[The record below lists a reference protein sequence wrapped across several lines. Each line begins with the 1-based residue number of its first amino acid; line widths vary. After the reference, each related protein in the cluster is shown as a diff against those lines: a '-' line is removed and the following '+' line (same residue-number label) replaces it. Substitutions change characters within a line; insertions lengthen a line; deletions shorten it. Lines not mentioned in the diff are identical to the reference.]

1 MKSAEEYLQEM
12 VSRHPELEGISRQI
26 SEAYEVLRK
35 SYESGGKLLT
45 CGNGGSAADAEHI
58 VGELM
63 KGFHLKRPLGQER
76 KEQLGEMAHH
86 LQEALPAI
94 PLTQNQVLSTA
105 YANDVEP
112 DMIFAQQV
120 YGYGQDGDV
129 LIALTTSGNS
139 KNVFCAAE
147 VAVKKHMKV
156 IGFTGAGGGRLK
168 EVRRKLHLF
177 RKNTLSYITRCVR
190 CWKHIFLVK
199 RKKEQNKIVSQGTVK
214 NKANLRRITV

>member
-1 MKSAEEYLQEM
+1 
-12 VSRHPELEGISRQI
+12 
-26 SEAYEVLRK
+26 
-35 SYESGGKLLT
+35 
-45 CGNGGSAADAEHI
+45 
-58 VGELM
+58 M
-63 KGFHLKRPLGQER
+63 KGFHLKLVGQER

-129 LIALTTSGNS
+129 LIALTTSDS

-168 EVRRKLHLF
+168 EVAEHPYLRTGDGNCIYSGKTHYRISHAVF
-177 RKNTLSYITRCVR
+177 DAGN
-190 CWKHIFLVK
+190 IFFW
-199 RKKEQNKIVSQGTVK
+199 
-214 NKANLRRITV
+214 

>member
-12 VSRHPELEGISRQI
+12 VSRHPELKEVTQQI
-26 SEAYEVLRK
+26 SEAYEVLRR

-63 KGFHLKRPLGQER
+63 KGFHLKRPLKGTQR
-76 KEQLGEMAHH
+76 EQLGAVSEH

-94 PLTQNQVLSTA
+94 ALTQNQVLSTA

-120 YGYGQDGDV
+120 YGYGQEKDV

-139 KNVFCAAE
+139 RNVLCAAE
-147 VAVKKHMKV
+147 VAAKKHMKV
-156 IGFTGAGGGRLK
+156 IGFTGADGGRLK
-168 EVRRKLHLF
+168 ELAD
-177 RKNTLSYITRCVR
+177 ICICVPETETAFIQE
-190 CWKHIFLVK
+190 KHIIVYHTLCSMLETYFFGEAEE
-199 RKKEQNKIVSQGTVK
+199 KEK
-214 NKANLRRITV
+214 

>member
-1 MKSAEEYLQEM
+1 MKSAERYLQEM
-12 VSRHPELEGISRQI
+12 ISRHPELKEVLWQI
-26 SEAYEVLRK
+26 SEAYEILRK

-63 KGFHLKRPLGQER
+63 KGFHLKRPLGQR
-76 KEQLGEMAHH
+76 SKKQLGEVAWH

-94 PLTQNQVLSTA
+94 ALTQNQVLSTA

-120 YGYGQDGDV
+120 YGYGKDGDV

-139 KNVFCAAE
+139 KNVLCAAE
-147 VAVKKHMKV
+147 VAAKKRMKV
-156 IGFTGAGGGRLK
+156 IGFTGAGGGKLK
-168 EVRRKLHLF
+168 ELSDICICVPETETAFIQEAHIIVYH
-177 RKNTLSYITRCVR
+177 TLCSMLETYFFGET
-190 CWKHIFLVK
+190 
-199 RKKEQNKIVSQGTVK
+199 E
-214 NKANLRRITV
+214 

>member
-168 EVRRKLHLF
+168 EVAD
-177 RKNTLSYITRCVR
+177 ICICVPETETAFTQE
-190 CWKHIFLVK
+190 KHI
-199 RKKEQNKIVSQGTVK
+199 IVYHTLCSMLETYFFG
-214 NKANLRRITV
+214 KAEERAE